1 MPIEPLNTLPLQQY
15 LQRVKTADGSN
26 AKEVKLS
33 MNEAKDLAFTIG
45 LVMSRM
51 EGDLERLVKESNET
65 ATEIIKVEVGSKT
78 GW

>member
-15 LQRVKTADGSN
+15 LQRVKTADRSN